1 MHVAATY
8 THICHVMCVCVCWG
22 RGRWETRVNVRV
34 QRPGS
39 MRLWKEYTIIKN
51 DINIKRSTDLGAHL
65 LESNM
70 RQILLL
76 DLGNLKDFFHRNL
89 GDDLFRHA
97 RPRPRHTRPHT
108 QARVRVRARTHTRQP
123 AAQPGRTV
131 SQRAQIPNTRSM
143 WPSTHPVDRCTC
155 LYVSRYKHIDAFH
168 MFICIY
174 MFICRAPTPSIDAHM
189 YTYVCIT

>member
-1 MHVAATY
+1 
-8 THICHVMCVCVCWG
+8 MCV
-22 RGRWETRVNVRV
+22 
-34 QRPGS
+34 
-39 MRLWKEYTIIKN
+39 YN
-51 DINIKRSTDLGAHL
+51 DLGACDYEKSTLSSKMIYNRSTDLGAHL

-97 RPRPRHTRPHT
+97 RPRPRHTRTHT
-108 QARVRVRARTHTRQP
+108 QARVRARAHTHTRQP

>member
-1 MHVAATY
+1 MEKYVYQCTSPPPTRTFA
-8 THICHVMCVCVCWG
+8 MSCVCVCVG
-22 RGRWETRVNVRV
+22 GGGAERQE
-34 QRPGS
+34 S
-39 MRLWKEYTIIKN
+39 MCVYN
-51 DINIKRSTDLGAHL
+51 DLGACDYEKTLSSKMIYNRSTDLGAHL

-97 RPRPRHTRPHT
+97 RPRPRHTRTHT
-108 QARVRVRARTHTRQP
+108 QARVRARAHTHTCQPEP

-143 WPSTHPVDRCTC
+143 WSSTHPVDRCTH
-155 LYVSRYKHIDAFH
+155 VH
-168 MFICIY
+168 
-174 MFICRAPTPSIDAHM
+174 
-189 YTYVCIT
+189 VCMHHAVCM

>member
-1 MHVAATY
+1 
-8 THICHVMCVCVCWG
+8 MCVCVCVGGWG
-22 RGRWETRVNVRV
+22 AERQE
-34 QRPGS
+34 S
-39 MRLWKEYTIIKN
+39 MCVYN
-51 DINIKRSTDLGAHL
+51 DLGACDYEKSTL
-65 LESNM
+65 SSKM
-70 RQILLL
+70 ILISS
-76 DLGNLKDFFHRNL
+76 DLPTWEHICSRAICGRSCCLILAISKIFFTEISATICSDTHDRAHDTQ
-89 GDDLFRHA
+89 GHTHRHA
-97 RPRPRHTRPHT
+97 YARAHTH
-108 QARVRVRARTHTRQP
+108 THTRQP

>member
-1 MHVAATY
+1 M
-8 THICHVMCVCVCWG
+8 
-22 RGRWETRVNVRV
+22 
-34 QRPGS
+34 
-39 MRLWKEYTIIKN
+39 
-51 DINIKRSTDLGAHL
+51 

-97 RPRPRHTRPHT
+97 RPRPRHTRTHT
-108 QARVRVRARTHTRQP
+108 QARVRARAHTHTRQP

-143 WPSTHPVDRCTC
+143 WPSTHPVDRCTHVHVC
-155 LYVSRYKHIDAFH
+155 MHHVVCMWYNDAS
-168 MFICIY
+168 MRMSVDACMKMY
-174 MFICRAPTPSIDAHM
+174 MRNMRTCCEYM
-189 YTYVCIT
+189 NNYMCTYA